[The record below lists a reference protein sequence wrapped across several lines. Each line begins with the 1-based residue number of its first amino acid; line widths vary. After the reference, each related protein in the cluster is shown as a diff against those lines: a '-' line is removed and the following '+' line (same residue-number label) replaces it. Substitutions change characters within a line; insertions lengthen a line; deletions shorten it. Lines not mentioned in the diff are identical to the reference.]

1 MFASTNYWKSYDPFI
16 RQKDQAFRSSEAG
29 VLELAERFQEF
40 AATSAKHTQFKA
52 PDASEEKLL
61 FVRHHSESC

>member
-1 MFASTNYWKSYDPFI
+1 MFAPTMHWKHYDPFL
-16 RQKDQAFRSSEAG
+16 RQKDEAFKSSKTG

-40 AATSAKHTQFKA
+40 AEVSAKHTQFNT
-52 PDASEEKLL
+52 PDESEEKLL

>member
-1 MFASTNYWKSYDPFI
+1 MHWKHYDPFL
-16 RQKDQAFRSSEAG
+16 RQKDQAFKSSKTG

-40 AATSAKHTQFKA
+40 AASSTKHTQFLS
-52 PDASEEKLL
+52 PDESEDKLL